1 MGKWTGT
8 LRIETQDSYRGNN
21 AKGDH
26 RVLSEMWIFDI
37 PADQKTVSF
46 HRAASTGPATQAAL
60 VHTSEDTLTW
70 AEKTKASA
78 SVPYDEFD
86 GNGRK
91 IGTGV
96 RIRDDYDATWT
107 MHATSDTT
115 ASLVCES
122 KRENI
127 YARITDAHITGTL
140 KKDEKPSGTA
150 APAHPS
156 SPESAANATPNDI
169 NAQKLTKV
177 FVKKYGFSVLLPT
190 EFFPDAALQL
200 ADPKTDRL
208 VSVKGCFRVAFS
220 LLSGPVKHAYD
231 NCIAEFRKKANHT
244 TIDYKVLKDTWFVVS
259 GDSDTTGYY
268 TKGVKRGDN
277 VIVMELEYT
286 GSACNI
292 PDAMLTEISRKFD
305 GN

>member
-1 MGKWTGT
+1 VAKATPSPVVYGFPYVANGVVVDSGSGFLAIQKGHDRWYFARTSETNVTYDIKPGDRVSVTYRMVMPDMYPAFKTYSVTGTILDDEKAMVIIKKGADRWEIAHELGREIGATGKHVTIAYKMIALHVMPQTPGAERDSKELHSKGFVSASFVGKWIGT

-26 RVLSEMWIFDI
+26 RVLSESWIFDI
-37 PADQKTVSF
+37 PEDQKIISF
-46 HRAASTGPATQAAL
+46 HRAASTGPPTQAAL

-70 AEKTKASA
+70 IEKTTASA

-115 ASLVCES
+115 ASLVCVS

-140 KKDEKPSGTA
+140 KK
-150 APAHPS
+150 
-156 SPESAANATPNDI
+156 N
-169 NAQKLTKV
+169 
-177 FVKKYGFSVLLPT
+177 
-190 EFFPDAALQL
+190 
-200 ADPKTDRL
+200 
-208 VSVKGCFRVAFS
+208 
-220 LLSGPVKHAYD
+220 
-231 NCIAEFRKKANHT
+231 
-244 TIDYKVLKDTWFVVS
+244 
-259 GDSDTTGYY
+259 
-268 TKGVKRGDN
+268 
-277 VIVMELEYT
+277 
-286 GSACNI
+286 
-292 PDAMLTEISRKFD
+292 
-305 GN
+305 